1 MMKMHLKTSFGN
13 IRRSPFQALAAI
25 SVLAVTFFVS
35 TLIAVAV
42 FSSSQ
47 LLNYFETRPQ
57 MIGFLKEEATQE
69 QIDELM
75 GRLENDLRVGNLRF
89 VSKEEALEIYKE
101 ATADNPLLGE
111 LVSPSIFPASIEFSP
126 VELNAAGVLIEE
138 LGGESIV
145 EDIGFTAS
153 VGGSSA
159 VGDVIEWLKTVSY
172 YVRLTGAV
180 SVGVLA
186 VTSFLV
192 LMVVISMRISMK
204 REEIDSLSLIGA
216 TPGFIRTPIVL
227 EAIHYGILGSF
238 IGWLMAAVLVMYASP
253 TIFSNFGDIPIL
265 PRDSSSFF
273 GMLGIILGA
282 ELLIAIIIATFG
294 SLFSLSRTLK
304 LR

>member
-1 MMKMHLKTSFGN
+1 MKMHLKTSLGN
-13 IRRSPFQALAAI
+13 IRRSPFQAMAAI

-57 MIGFLKEEATQE
+57 IIGFLKEDITQ
-69 QIDELM
+69 QQTDELM
-75 GRLENDLRVGNLRF
+75 ERLENDARVANLRF
-89 VSKEEALEIYKE
+89 VSKEAALEIYKE

-126 VELNAAGVLIEE
+126 LELGDAEALIEE
-138 LGGESIV
+138 LGNESIV

-159 VGDVIEWLKTVSY
+159 VGDVIQRLKTVSY
-172 YVRLTGAV
+172 YVRLAGAV
-180 SVGVLA
+180 SVTVLA

-227 EAIHYGILGSF
+227 EAIHYGMLGAF
-238 IGWLMAAVLVMYASP
+238 VGWLIAAVLVMYASP
-253 TIFSNFGDIPIL
+253 SLFSYFGDIPVL
-265 PRDSSSFF
+265 PKDSAGFF
-273 GMLGIILGA
+273 GMLGLILAG
-282 ELLIAIIIATFG
+282 ELLIAIIIAIFG